1 MRDFFRQNTKCI
13 TRFCHSNDYFFLI
26 PQEEKSEKN
35 SDEDDSDSDI
45 GTKKK
50 VAKGKK
56 GKKGKRGRKKKKSSS
71 SESGNFCF
79 HTFCHRDPT
88 TNSNF

>member
-1 MRDFFRQNTKCI
+1 MSF
-13 TRFCHSNDYFFLI
+13 NDFFLI
-26 PQEEKSEKN
+26 SQEEKSEKD
-35 SDEDDSDSDI
+35 SDEDNSDSDI

-79 HTFCHRDPT
+79 HTFCQRDST
-88 TNSNF
+88 TNSNFLKSFFFRKKKSVKNV